1 MVAFFFLSGKRLPFY
16 NRFGNDFTI
25 GLETM
30 TEEPEPICHVTPKDT
45 LDASLK
51 LDVAN
56 LEHNEKNLRIVCS
69 GLIFVSTGLSVL
81 KERREEMVVWLRNY
95 HVKEME
101 RLDQKFKAGESLNTA
116 QEHEPL
122 IISRVRDIL
131 YDVRPG
137 VAASTRRSWAVR
149 MLKSIYGVEK
159 YSELT
164 KHDAIPYFQSAEEN
178 PRKKL
183 VYAESASGGNDLSP
197 PVVDGHDSDS
207 LRPVVGDGPYAR
219 ANGALDAEG
228 DVGVSLDAFDE
239 GSVLLNSA

>member
-1 MVAFFFLSGKRLPFY
+1 
-16 NRFGNDFTI
+16 
-25 GLETM
+25 M
-30 TEEPEPICHVTPKDT
+30 TEETEPICHVTPKVT

-56 LEHNEKNLRIVCS
+56 LEHNEKNLRIICS
-69 GLIFVSTGLSVL
+69 NLTFVSTGLSVL
-81 KERREEMVVWLRNY
+81 KERREELVVWLRLY

-101 RLDQKFKAGESLNTA
+101 RLDKKFKAGESLNTA
-116 QEHEPL
+116 KEHEPL

-164 KHDAIPYFQSAEEN
+164 KHDAIPYFQSAEEDL
-178 PRKKL
+178 RKKL
-183 VYAESASGGNDLSP
+183 GHAESASGGNDLNTP
-197 PVVDGHDSDS
+197 GVDGYDSDS
-207 LRPVVGDGPYAR
+207 LKPVMGDGPYAR
-219 ANGALDAEG
+219 ANCALDAEG